1 VSTHQDD
8 GSFARSA
15 GGAAFRG
22 ALLIALAVVIG
33 VVLLTKAVDSD
44 AGTVETGDGGD
55 NNNPAPATTEA
66 PGTTTGGGSG
76 GTVSTTSTTLG
87 PPKPANEITVLVA
100 NGSGVQGAA
109 SAMSDQLK
117 AAGYKVPEPDN
128 AKGNVQ
134 ATVVYYAPGFQREA
148 ATLAESIGA
157 NPATVQAMPNPVPT
171 EDGDLRGAQIAVVL
185 GPDLARPTG

>member
-1 VSTHQDD
+1 MSAHQDD

-44 AGTVETGDGGD
+44 SGTVETGDGGND
-55 NNNPAPATTEA
+55 NPAPVTTDA
-66 PGTTTGGGSG
+66 PDTTASTSG
-76 GTVSTTSTTLG
+76 GAGTTSTTLG
-87 PPKPANEITVLVA
+87 PPKPPNEVTVMVA

-109 SAMSDQLK
+109 GALSEQLK
-117 AAGYKVPEPDN
+117 AAGYRVAEEDN

-148 ATLAESIGA
+148 ATMAESIGA

-171 EDGDLRGAQIAVVL
+171 EDGDLRGSQILVVL
-185 GPDLARPTG
+185 GPDLARPNG